1 LSSVATKTAGRS
13 APNRPKLDRALVVE
27 AALAVADADGLD
39 AVTIRRLAQDLSVTP
54 MALYWH
60 FKDKEALL
68 DAVADRLWDD
78 TLIELDRL
86 LGDLDSSGADDGWV
100 QLRLTLEALVTAMRR
115 HPTVASSLPHRVVEC
130 EAGLAIT
137 ERTLAYLDTRDFD
150 PARAAEVARFVLNSA
165 VMLVDNLPGA
175 AIPELAEREEGQR
188 RKRIALSSL
197 PAERFPHIVAAAEY
211 LTDCGAPDSY
221 FGRGIDLVVA
231 GVRAQAPSSGRDGA
245 PAS

>member
-1 LSSVATKTAGRS
+1 MA
-13 APNRPKLDRALVVE
+13 VV
-27 AALAVADADGLD
+27 DAEGLE

-68 DAVADRLWDD
+68 AAVADRLWDD
-78 TLIELDRL
+78 TLIEIDGRM
-86 LGDLDSSGADDGWV
+86 DARASSGADEDGWS

-115 HPTVASSLPHRVVEC
+115 HPAVAASLPSRVVEC
-130 EAGLAIT
+130 EAGLSIT
-137 ERTLAYLDTRDFD
+137 ERTLAFLAGRGFD
-150 PARAAEVARFVLNSA
+150 PARAAEVARFVLCSA
-165 VMLVDNLPGA
+165 VMLVDSEPGA
-175 AIPELAEREEGQR
+175 AIPAAAQREDGQR

-197 PAERFPHIVAAAEY
+197 PADRFPHIIAAAGY

-231 GVRAQAPSSGRDGA
+231 GVRDQAPPA
-245 PAS
+245 PTDTSAI